1 MKNCRSRTPLGAL
14 LLNQPA
20 YCEEPKEYRDMT
32 TERRES
38 RNLGFRVFVFLAVLA
53 NLILTVALIAQVR
66 EVQQRVENLPPDLA
80 SKRDVAALR
89 PLRVRQILTQNCV
102 ECHSTR
108 RLGTTVS
115 MEPAE
120 IQRTIERLPSHTS
133 VNIPQ
138 DQMER
143 ISASLLIARC
153 ARCHGEDTL
162 NLMVLKTQ
170 PGRTAIIRRM
180 AALPGSGV
188 RADQVL
194 ATAQAFEKL
203 IERGDTDSNRQ
214 LPAAQ
219 ASR

>member
-1 MKNCRSRTPLGAL
+1 MTME
-14 LLNQPA
+14 QPPRFPA
-20 YCEEPKEYRDMT
+20 
-32 TERRES
+32 
-38 RNLGFRVFVFLAVLA
+38 FRIIVMLVVLV
-53 NLILTVALIAQVR
+53 NLILTIALIAQVR

-120 IQRTIERLPSHTS
+120 IQRTVERMQSHPGA
-133 VNIPQ
+133 NIPPGEF
-138 DQMER
+138 ER
-143 ISASLLIARC
+143 ITASLLVARC
-153 ARCHGEDTL
+153 ARCHGEETL

-170 PGRTAIIRRM
+170 PERIATIRRM

-188 RADQVL
+188 RSDQVL
-194 ATAQAFEKL
+194 AIAQAFEKL
-203 IERGDTDSNRQ
+203 IGEGGRGGPDKATPSSA
-214 LPAAQ
+214 PIAKP
-219 ASR
+219 